1 MLTSKRTFG
10 CLKST
15 NWRNTR
21 KRFEIYSKFA
31 FKTPKRFND
40 SSCSICTAFTYCSVV
55 SMPAGSHPKVFCE
68 KKNVLEH
75 LQKFFDALL
84 QTDFIEGI
92 FL

>member
-1 MLTSKRTFG
+1 
-10 CLKST
+10 
-15 NWRNTR
+15 
-21 KRFEIYSKFA
+21 
-31 FKTPKRFND
+31 
-40 SSCSICTAFTYCSVV
+40 
-55 SMPAGSHPKVFCE
+55 MPAGIHPKMFCE